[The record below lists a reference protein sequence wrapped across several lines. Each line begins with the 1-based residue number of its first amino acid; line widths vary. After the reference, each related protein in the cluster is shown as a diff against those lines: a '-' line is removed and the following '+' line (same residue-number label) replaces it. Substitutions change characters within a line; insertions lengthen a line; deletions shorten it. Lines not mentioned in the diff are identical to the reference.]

1 MVRQEGT
8 EMLPPGL
15 SAAPED
21 CLAVREVLAPVRGLV
36 ARAEAHRIAI
46 TAARQTFDAG
56 RTGWEVRAPPQPD
69 AA

>member
-1 MVRQEGT
+1 
-8 EMLPPGL
+8 
-15 SAAPED
+15 
-21 CLAVREVLAPVRGLV
+21 VREVLAPVRGLV